1 MTIRFCLCLLHS
13 FDDVLRISRK
23 NLKGRHGIYRKI
35 LVPLD
40 GSELA
45 EVPLGYAIELS
56 AKCQA
61 KLILLHVFG
70 SGQRH
75 RVPESTSKPMSQR
88 YIEYTAQL
96 PRFYNTPK
104 RMMSA

>member
-1 MTIRFCLCLLHS
+1 MTIRFYLCLLRS
-13 FDDVLRISRK
+13 FADVLMISRK
-23 NLKGRHGIYRKI
+23 SLKGRHGMYRKI

-45 EVPLGYAIELS
+45 EVPLNYAIELS

-61 KLILLHVFG
+61 ELILLHVFG
-70 SGQRH
+70 PGQRH

-96 PRFYNTPK
+96 PRFYNTSK
-104 RMMSA
+104 RMMSV